1 MEWVGD
7 SLTPWLTNILIQGH
21 FHHEPYRPQ
30 ATHIFIYFGR
40 LMQITWN
47 LGLSLSK
54 HTKRNKN
61 SIIIIIG
68 GALSSAKLWSFVAF
82 KFIMGNLKSKV
93 RTQFASYAPSNF
105 IRVISS
111 MLLCIQLFFFFLLL
125 GKYYVYFLQI

>member
-40 LMQITWN
+40 SMQITWN
-47 LGLSLSK
+47 LRLSLSK
-54 HTKRNKN
+54 PTKRNKK

-105 IRVISS
+105 IRNQFDAPMHSA
-111 MLLCIQLFFFFLLL
+111 LLLFLLL

>member
-40 LMQITWN
+40 SMQITWN
-47 LGLSLSK
+47 LRLSLSK
-54 HTKRNKN
+54 PTKRNKK
-61 SIIIIIG
+61 SIIMIIG

-82 KFIMGNLKSKV
+82 KFIVGNLKSKV
-93 RTQFASYAPSNF
+93 GTQFASYAPSNF